1 MGLYIR
7 NNRYYFKKEIDRKV
21 YYEALKIRKGQEVF
35 LSARVKQVEDR
46 IIAKHFG
53 LSVPADNSVTFTLY
67 LEKYLESHQ
76 HKKSWD
82 RDKQRLLII
91 LESNWP
97 DLPLNQYGKSH
108 VADLEKKLFK
118 REISQTTINR
128 YFELLRHFFNCAIA
142 EGYLKDNPI
151 KFYQPFT
158 EDGSRRALSEVE
170 ITRILKVAR
179 TLQKKPRF
187 HIQAIIYD
195 LILFGLAT
203 GMRLSEILNL
213 RKVFVTKYTITLPLS
228 ETKSKR
234 RGTSK
239 QKVKLIL
246 LNNIAQEI
254 IARQKTKDGY
264 VFPVRWRNPNVI
276 WRTVNMIRDLARVP
290 DFTFHQLRHTAST
303 IVSATTNLA
312 AAKLILGH
320 ADIKTTLKYTHPE
333 MNEQRKTVAKLGKYL
348 QPLIPK

>member
-7 NNRYYFKKEIDRKV
+7 NNRYCFKKVIDGKV
-21 YYEALKIRKGQEVF
+21 YYEALKIRKGQEGF
-35 LSARVKQVEDR
+35 LSARVKQVEDK

-53 LSVPADNSVTFTLY
+53 LSVPADSGMTFNLY

-76 HKKSWD
+76 YKKSWD

-91 LESNWP
+91 LEEGWP
-97 DLPLNQYGKSH
+97 DLPLNQYLKSH
-108 VADLEKKLFK
+108 VDNLEAKLFQRK
-118 REISQTTINR
+118 IKESTINR

-151 KFYQPFT
+151 KFYQHYV
-158 EDGSRRALSEVE
+158 EEGSRRALSEVE

-187 HIQAIIYD
+187 YIQAIIYD
-195 LILFGLAT
+195 LILFALCT

-213 RKVFVTKYTITLPLS
+213 RKVFVTKDTITLPLS

-239 QKVKLIL
+239 QKVKIIL
-246 LNNIAQEI
+246 LNNVAQEI
-254 IARQKTKDGY
+254 IAKQKSKDGY
-264 VFPVRWRNPNVI
+264 VFPMRWRNPSVI
-276 WRTVNMIRDLARVP
+276 GRTIIMIRDLARVP
-290 DFTFHQLRHTAST
+290 DFTFHQLRHTTST
-303 IVSATTNLA
+303 IVSATTNLV
-312 AAKLILGH
+312 AAKVILGH

-333 MNEQRKTVAKLGKYL
+333 IKEQRKTVAKLGNYIKK
-348 QPLIPK
+348 LIPK